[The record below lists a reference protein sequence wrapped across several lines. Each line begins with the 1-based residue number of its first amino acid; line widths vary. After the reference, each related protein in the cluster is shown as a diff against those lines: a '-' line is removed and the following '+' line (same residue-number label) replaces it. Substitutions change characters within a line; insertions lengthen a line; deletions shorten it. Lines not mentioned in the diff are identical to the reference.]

1 MSSSRS
7 KIKDIIIYKTKDNNI
22 ELKVTLKKETVW
34 LDQRSIAQLFGVK
47 VPAISKHIKNIF
59 NEGEL
64 QRSGTVSKM
73 EIVQK
78 EGKRKIQR
86 IIDMYN
92 LDMIISIGY
101 RVNSKLA
108 TQFRIW
114 STNVLKNYL
123 IEGYV
128 INQKRLEEDSSKYK
142 KLRIQISNLER
153 VIDTQ
158 SLTSNQSQALLRVMT
173 DYSKALELLDSV
185 DKRLVPK
192 PKTLTRKNVVNLS
205 IKELRNDIDILRV
218 QLKASTLFGQDND
231 MGLESVLKSI
241 NQSFDDKNVYPSVER
256 KAANLLYLII
266 KNHPFV
272 DGNKRIGAFTFL
284 RYLSLNNLLYRKDGS
299 RSVEQDTLVA
309 IALLLAQSN
318 SKDKDVMIDLVV
330 YLISKD

>member
-34 LDQRSIAQLFGVK
+34 LDQRSIAELFGVK